1 MACAPSAAQP
11 ANGGTVARRHGGDSL
26 GTFWGLSGDALGTL
40 SDAMATLWGRSGDA
54 LGTLWHA
61 LGTLWGRSGDAL
73 GTLWDALAMLWDALG
88 TLSAFQIPKL
98 SQQRTPKAYLQIH

>member
-1 MACAPSAAQP
+1 MA
-11 ANGGTVARRHGGDSL
+11 ARRHGGDSL

-40 SDAMATLWGRSGDA
+40 SDALATLWGRSGDA
-54 LGTLWHA
+54 LGTLWHT

-88 TLSAFQIPKL
+88 TLSASQIPKL
-98 SQQRTPKAYLQIH
+98 SQQSTPKPHLQIH